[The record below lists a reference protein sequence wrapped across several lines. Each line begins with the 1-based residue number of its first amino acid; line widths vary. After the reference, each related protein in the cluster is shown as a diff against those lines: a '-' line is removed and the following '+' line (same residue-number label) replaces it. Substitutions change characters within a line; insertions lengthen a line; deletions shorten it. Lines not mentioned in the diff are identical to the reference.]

1 MTELDKLNSELCK
14 VEEQIELLSDVRK
27 MEINR
32 RYRVMRETI
41 LCLRSVEKHQQR
53 SSELADKNA
62 KKEKI
67 YAFVW
72 LAFIFILI
80 WMKDDSNAVRTYAA
94 ILTIAIAFWGDKL
107 FSDFYLK
114 IKNNQ
119 HWLEINRLKYEISS
133 LSYIGSVFTKRL
145 IEIKNN
151 EDTQNP
157 DYAMLGAQEI
167 KWSIDVRLS
176 LMKEV

>member
-1 MTELDKLNSELCK
+1 MTQ
-14 VEEQIELLSDVRK
+14 EEISNQLAAKISK
-27 MEINR
+27 
-32 RYRVMRETI
+32 RE
-41 LCLRSVEKHQQR
+41 R
-53 SSELADKNA
+53 
-62 KKEKI
+62 I
-67 YAFVW
+67 YALAW
-72 LAFIFILI
+72 LTFILI
-80 WMKDDSNAVRTYAA
+80 LLWMKDDSNTVRTYAA
-94 ILTIAIAFWGDKL
+94 ILVIAIAFWGDKL

-119 HWLEINRLKYEISS
+119 YWLEINRLKYEISS
-133 LSYIGSVFTKRL
+133 LSCMGSVFTNKL

-167 KWSIDVRLS
+167 KWTIDVRLS